1 MRYAARG
8 ETARC
13 AACESSI
20 PADCARVSGVRAAAG
35 ELSDY
40 PLGDPFGASL
50 CVESGAACLADWF
63 SRIRKNAVAPNALSG
78 FVWQCSQCND
88 RIKPLSAVYG
98 VRTPDATN
106 GADRFLIPRSANYEL
121 SLKRNPA
128 IRLRSRRYLI
138 CSDACRTRFAAAAV
152 RAAEYMHAETLRI
165 RAAERKRAAPKFGIN
180 PESRA
185 GFDPAAAMS
194 ANGADSS
201 RTAKYRGPTG
211 HGFAAEDANTLSDRL
226 RFRDAET
233 VGGNNVRNGPDRL
246 VDGVPIQSKYHKTA
260 RASVSAAFD
269 RATGEY
275 RYAGQTLEVP
285 RDQYAESV
293 RMMRQKIREG
303 KVPGVRRVADSEK
316 IVRRGNV
323 TYAQARNMAR
333 AGNIHSIAMDAK
345 TGAVTGGAAFGISF
359 AITYAR
365 ARQMGMSR
373 EEALRQSLAAGFLN
387 GSGALAAHI
396 AASQFS
402 RTAAGR
408 AVDGASK
415 KAADAVANG
424 ARAATRN
431 RIGRT
436 AARRVGNA
444 VGGNIPVR
452 VAVAATTFGPDFDRA
467 AFDRSISW
475 RQFLKNGASNAAG
488 LGGAAIGGKAGAL
501 AGGFIGSAIPV
512 PIIGTASGAAIGGVI
527 GSAIGGIAAGL
538 AAKKAADA
546 VADDDAV
553 ALMKS
558 LDAEIQSLA
567 HDFMLDQKEMDDFAK
582 SSKQTINPKWL
593 RCMHKETDDSE
604 SSRRAYV
611 RAKFEPE
618 FLKIARARPQAR
630 PPTAAEFRAAVA
642 AETT

>member
-13 AACESSI
+13 AACQSGI
-20 PADCARVSGVRAAAG
+20 PADCARVSGVRAAFG
-35 ELSDY
+35 ELW
-40 PLGDPFGASL
+40 GDPFGANL
-50 CVESGAACLADWF
+50 CVENGAACLADWL
-63 SRIRKNAVAPNALSG
+63 SRIRKNAVAPVALSG
-78 FVWQCSQCND
+78 FVWQCSQCEI
-88 RIKPLSAVYG
+88 RIEPLSAVYG
-98 VRTPDATN
+98 LRTLDATD
-106 GADRFLIPRSANYEL
+106 GADGFLIPRSANYEL
-121 SLKRNPA
+121 SLKRNAA
-128 IRLRSRRYLI
+128 IRSRSRRYLI
-138 CSDACRTRFAAAAV
+138 CSDACRTRFAAVIV
-152 RAAEYMHAETLRI
+152 RAVEDMHAETLRI
-165 RAAERKRAAPKFGIN
+165 RAAERERAAPKIGAN
-180 PESRA
+180 PESRT
-185 GFDPAAAMS
+185 GFNPSAAIS
-194 ANGADSS
+194 ANGADAS

-246 VDGVPIQSKYHKTA
+246 VDGVQIQSKYHKTA

-269 RATGEY
+269 RATGKY
-275 RYAGQTLEVP
+275 KYAGQTLEVP

-303 KVPGVRRVADSEK
+303 KVPGVSRVADAEK

-373 EEALRQSLAAGFLN
+373 EDALKQSLAAGFRN
-387 GSGALAAHI
+387 GGAALAAHI

-408 AVDGASK
+408 AVDMAGA
-415 KAADAVANG
+415 KAADAVAGG

-436 AARRVGNA
+436 AARRIGNA
-444 VGGNIPVR
+444 VGGNIAGR
-452 VAVAATTFGPDFDRA
+452 SAIAAITFGPDFYRA
-467 AFDRSISW
+467 AFDGSISW
-475 RQFLKNGASNAAG
+475 SQFLKNGASNAAG
-488 LGGAAIGGKAGAL
+488 LGGAAIGGA
-501 AGGFIGSAIPV
+501 IGSAFPV
-512 PIIGTASGAAIGGVI
+512 PIIGTLLGASIGGAV
-527 GSAIGGIAAGL
+527 GSAIAR
-538 AAKKAADA
+538 KAANS

-558 LDAEIQSLA
+558 LDAEIQSLT
-567 HDFMLDQKEMDDFAK
+567 HDFMLDQREMDDFAK
-582 SSKQTINPKWL
+582 SAKRTINPKWL
-593 RCMHKETDDSE
+593 CRMYKETDGSE

-611 RAKFEPE
+611 RTNFEPE
-618 FLKIARARPQAR
+618 FLKIARARPQER
-630 PPTAAEFRAAVA
+630 PPTAAEYRAAIA

>member
-8 ETARC
+8 ENARC
-13 AACESSI
+13 AACESPI
-20 PADCARVSGVRAAAG
+20 PADCARVSGVRASAG
-35 ELSDY
+35 DLSVD
-40 PLGDPFGASL
+40 PLVDPFGASL
-50 CVESGAACLADWF
+50 CVESGATCLADWF
-63 SRIRKNAVAPNALSG
+63 SRIRKNAVAPGALSG
-78 FVWQCSQCND
+78 FVWQCSQCEI
-88 RIKPLSAVYG
+88 RIEPLSAVYG
-98 VRTPDATN
+98 VRTTDATN
-106 GADRFLIPRSANYEL
+106 GEDEFLIPRSANYEL
-121 SLKRNPA
+121 SLKRNAA
-128 IRLRSRRYLI
+128 IRSRSRRYLI
-138 CSDACRTRFAAAAV
+138 CSDACRTRFAAVVV

-165 RAAERKRAAPKFGIN
+165 RAANSNAPKLGVN

-194 ANGADSS
+194 ANGADAS

-246 VDGVPIQSKYHKTA
+246 VDGVSIQSKYHRTA
-260 RASVSAAFD
+260 RRSVSAAFD

-293 RMMRQKIREG
+293 CMMRQKIREG
-303 KVPGVRRVADSEK
+303 KVPDVRRVTDAEK

-373 EEALRQSLAAGFLN
+373 EEALRQSLAAGFRN
-387 GSGALAAHI
+387 GAGALAAHI

-415 KAADAVANG
+415 KAADAVAGG

-436 AARRVGNA
+436 AANRIGTA
-444 VGGNIPVR
+444 ASGNIAGR
-452 VAVAATTFGPDFDRA
+452 SAIAAITFGPDFYRV
-467 AFDRSISW
+467 AFDGSISW

-501 AGGFIGSAIPV
+501 AGGFIGSAIPIV
-512 PIIGTASGAAIGGVI
+512 GTAVGIAAGGVI
-527 GSAIGGIAAGL
+527 GGAIGGIAAGF

-546 VADDDAV
+546 AADDDAV

-567 HDFMLDQKEMDDFAK
+567 HDFMLDQKELNDFAK
-582 SSKQTINPKWL
+582 SAKQTITPKWL
-593 RCMHKETDDSE
+593 RRMYKETDDSE
-604 SSRRAYV
+604 TSRRAYV
-611 RAKFEPE
+611 RTEFEPE

-630 PPTAAEFRAAVA
+630 PPTAAEFRAAIA

>member
-8 ETARC
+8 ENARC
-13 AACESSI
+13 AACESAI
-20 PADCARVSGVRAAAG
+20 PADCARVSGVRASAG
-35 ELSDY
+35 ELW
-40 PLGDPFGASL
+40 GDPFGANL
-50 CVESGAACLADWF
+50 CVENGATCLADWL
-63 SRIRKNAVAPNALSG
+63 SRIRKNAVAPVALSG
-78 FVWQCSQCND
+78 FIWQCSQCEI
-88 RIKPLSAVYG
+88 RIEPLSAVYG

-106 GADRFLIPRSANYEL
+106 SADGFLIPRSTNYEL
-121 SLKRNPA
+121 SLKRNAA
-128 IRLRSRRYLI
+128 IRSRSRRYLI
-138 CSDACRTRFAAAAV
+138 CSDACRTRFAAVIV
-152 RAAEYMHAETLRI
+152 RAAGDTHAETLRI
-165 RAAERKRAAPKFGIN
+165 RAAERERAAPKLGAD

-185 GFDPAAAMS
+185 GFDPSAAIS
-194 ANGADSS
+194 ANGADAS

-303 KVPGVRRVADSEK
+303 KVPGVSRATDAEK
-316 IVRRGNV
+316 IIRRGNV

-333 AGNIHSIAMDAK
+333 AGNIHSITMDAQ

-373 EEALRQSLAAGFLN
+373 EEALKQSLAAGFRN
-387 GSGALAAHI
+387 GGAALAAHI

-415 KAADAVANG
+415 KAANAVAGG
-424 ARAATRN
+424 ARAITRN

-436 AARRVGNA
+436 AARRIGNA
-444 VGGNIPVR
+444 VGGNIAGR
-452 VAVAATTFGPDFDRA
+452 SAIAAITFGPDFYRA

-488 LGGAAIGGKAGAL
+488 LGGAAIAAKAGAL
-501 AGGFIGSAIPV
+501 AGGAIGSAIPV

-527 GSAIGGIAAGL
+527 GGAIGGIAAGI

-546 VADDDAV
+546 ATDDDAV

-582 SSKQTINPKWL
+582 SAKRTINPKWL
-593 RCMHKETDDSE
+593 RRMYKETDGSE

-611 RAKFEPE
+611 RTNFEPE

-630 PPTAAEFRAAVA
+630 PPTAAEYRAAIA

>member
-8 ETARC
+8 ENARC
-13 AACESSI
+13 AACESPI
-20 PADCARVSGVRAAAG
+20 PADCARVSGVRASFG
-35 ELSDY
+35 ELW
-40 PLGDPFGASL
+40 GDPFGASL
-50 CVESGAACLADWF
+50 CVESGAACLADWL
-63 SRIRKNAVAPNALSG
+63 SRIRKNAVAPSALSG
-78 FVWQCSQCND
+78 FVWQCSQCEI

-106 GADRFLIPRSANYEL
+106 GADGFLIPRSANYEL
-121 SLKRNPA
+121 SLKRNAA
-128 IRLRSRRYLI
+128 IRSRSRRYLI
-138 CSDACRTRFAAAAV
+138 CSDACRTRFAAAVV
-152 RAAEYMHAETLRI
+152 RAAEDMHAETLRI
-165 RAAERKRAAPKFGIN
+165 RAANLNALKLGVN

-185 GFDPAAAMS
+185 GFDPTAAMS
-194 ANGADSS
+194 ANGADAS

-303 KVPGVRRVADSEK
+303 KVPGVKRVADAEK

-373 EEALRQSLAAGFLN
+373 EEALRQSLAAGFRN
-387 GSGALAAHI
+387 GAGALAAHI

-408 AVDGASK
+408 AVDGARK
-415 KAADAVANG
+415 KAAGAVANG

-436 AARRVGNA
+436 AARRIGNA
-444 VGGNIPVR
+444 AGGNIAGR
-452 VAVAATTFGPDFDRA
+452 SAIAAITFGPDFYRA

-488 LGGAAIGGKAGAL
+488 LGGAAIGGAIGSAFPVPIIGTLLGASI
-501 AGGFIGSAIPV
+501 GGFIGSAI
-512 PIIGTASGAAIGGVI
+512 
-527 GSAIGGIAAGL
+527 
-538 AAKKAADA
+538 AKKAADA
-546 VADDDAV
+546 ISDDDAV

-558 LDAEIQSLA
+558 LYAEFRSLA

-582 SSKQTINPKWL
+582 SAKQTINPKWL
-593 RCMHKETDDSE
+593 RRMYKETDDSE
-604 SSRRAYV
+604 TSRRAYV
-611 RAKFEPE
+611 RTEFEPE

-630 PPTAAEFRAAVA
+630 PPTAAE
-642 AETT
+642 TT

>member
-8 ETARC
+8 ENARC
-13 AACESSI
+13 AACESAI
-20 PADCARVSGVRAAAG
+20 LADCARASGARASFG
-35 ELSDY
+35 ELW
-40 PLGDPFGASL
+40 GDPFGASL
-50 CVESGAACLADWF
+50 CVESGATCLADWF

-78 FVWQCSQCND
+78 FVWQCSQCGD

-98 VRTPDATN
+98 VRTLDETN
-106 GADRFLIPRSANYEL
+106 GADGFLIPRSANYEL
-121 SLKRNPA
+121 SLKRNAA

-138 CSDACRTRFAAAAV
+138 CSDACRTRFAAAIV

-165 RAAERKRAAPKFGIN
+165 RAVERERAAPKFGID

-185 GFDPAAAMS
+185 GFDPTAAMS
-194 ANGADSS
+194 ANGADAS

-246 VDGVPIQSKYHKTA
+246 VDGVPIQSKYHRTA

-303 KVPGVRRVADSEK
+303 KVPGVRKVADAEK
-316 IVRRGNV
+316 IIRRGNV

-373 EEALRQSLAAGFLN
+373 EEALRQSLAAGFRN
-387 GSGALAAHI
+387 GAGALAAHI

-408 AVDGASK
+408 AVDIASG

-424 ARAATRN
+424 ARTATRN

-436 AARRVGNA
+436 AARRIGNA

-452 VAVAATTFGPDFDRA
+452 VAVAATTFGPDFYRA

-501 AGGFIGSAIPV
+501 AGGFIGSAIPIV
-512 PIIGTASGAAIGGVI
+512 GTAVGIAAGGVI

-546 VADDDAV
+546 AADDDAV

-558 LDAEIQSLA
+558 LDAEVQSLA

-582 SSKQTINPKWL
+582 SAKQTINPKWL
-593 RCMHKETDDSE
+593 RRMYKETDGSE
-604 SSRRAYV
+604 TSRRAYV
-611 RAKFEPE
+611 RTKFEPE